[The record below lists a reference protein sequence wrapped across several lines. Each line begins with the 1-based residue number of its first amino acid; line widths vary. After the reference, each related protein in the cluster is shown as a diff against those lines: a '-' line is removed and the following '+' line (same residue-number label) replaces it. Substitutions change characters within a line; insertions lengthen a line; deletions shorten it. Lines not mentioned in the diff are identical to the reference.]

1 MASST
6 LLHWNASLFNPL
18 QIVFVTEMIFEVSLE
33 LVLFQVGFPK
43 LITAR
48 VVLQRKYFL
57 SNQLVLTFDPHK
69 LLLP

>member
-1 MASST
+1 MASSA
-6 LLHWNASLFNPL
+6 LLYWNASLFNPL